1 MSTVL
6 LPRHILH
13 VQGTLIA
20 VMVRFAVMVGSVLPQ
35 SAIEIPIVTKAR
47 NAAMGNVRLLQDVQ
61 ENLVVETF
69 RNAMDMADVSTMILN
84 RRVLLMVTVYMEITA
99 PLETS
104 VRKETRTIYNRT

>member
-1 MSTVL
+1 
-6 LPRHILH
+6 
-13 VQGTLIA
+13 
-20 VMVRFAVMVGSVLPQ
+20 MVRFAVMVGSVLPQ
-35 SAIEIPIVTKAR
+35 SAIQPLIATMAR

-104 VRKETRTIYNRT
+104 VRKETRTIYRNRGGHPCEYVS